1 MASVKMFT
9 DMLDQFV
16 TELNLTFPENK
27 TVEKYQSSIAVIKIA
42 NPRQIVTNFM
52 KVVKP
57 HSAAI
62 MSKNESFIMNEQILP
77 EVRLDVMWTELSD
90 QSKDSIWQYLQ
101 SLLTIGTMVTSIPK
115 KTLDSIEK
123 MAQDMAQGMAEG
135 DGEMP
140 DMSSILNL
148 LQKSS

>member
-1 MASVKMFT
+1 
-9 DMLDQFV
+9 
-16 TELNLTFPENK
+16 
-27 TVEKYQSSIAVIKIA
+27 
-42 NPRQIVTNFM
+42 
-52 KVVKP
+52 
-57 HSAAI
+57 